1 MILVEKQQKYLNP
14 IIRYNQQIW
23 IPIGEEILPSNQK
36 QIIEHAKYTYS
47 LLGMAFEKQTKTIED
62 QGSKQIEEIQNPGQV
77 KSQNNTK
84 VYYNVEDIPLISK

>member
-1 MILVEKQQKYLNP
+1 
-14 IIRYNQQIW
+14 
-23 IPIGEEILPSNQK
+23 
-36 QIIEHAKYTYS
+36 
-47 LLGMAFEKQTKTIED
+47 MAFEKQTKTIED